1 MIQEDDYKL
10 PWKNKDATVATTV
23 NNALDDTG
31 YTFLDSYQTDTS
43 NSSKQV
49 ETIKEPIKDTQTIKE
64 PIKDTQ
70 TIKEPIKDDTHI
82 VKRVRYLQDGP
93 TNMDPVLT
101 GVGII
106 GQGGPRTISGGSIS
120 QSIVQGEGIIIC
132 SNVIT
137 HVLTKS
143 SNMTLK
149 SDSFPFD
156 PLKAQTLMI
165 TPLTEPFLTS
175 DRDLRSTSVI
185 GSSRPDNS
193 RIFAP
198 FMNEDISSRDDVL
211 STVRSDI
218 GETKKLNTAVQK
230 SSTD

>member
-1 MIQEDDYKL
+1 MKSEDEEEHERNIGNMIQEDDYKS

-43 NSSKQV
+43 DSSKQV
-49 ETIKEPIKDTQTIKE
+49 ETSKETIKYTQTIKE

-70 TIKEPIKDDTHI
+70 TIKDPIKYDTHI
-82 VKRVRYLQDGP
+82 VNRVRYLQYGP

-106 GQGGPRTISGGSIS
+106 GQGGPWNISGGSIS
-120 QSIVQGEGIIIC
+120 QSIIQGEKSIIH

-143 SNMTLK
+143 SKMTLE
-149 SDSFPFD
+149 SDSFTFN
-156 PLKAQTLMI
+156 PLKEQTLVI
-165 TPLTEPFLTS
+165 APLTEPYYAIPT
-175 DRDLRSTSVI
+175 
-185 GSSRPDNS
+185 
-193 RIFAP
+193 
-198 FMNEDISSRDDVL
+198 
-211 STVRSDI
+211 
-218 GETKKLNTAVQK
+218 
-230 SSTD
+230 